1 MAVGLRKVSED
12 APRRQSVVRVERLVR
27 RFRGIEVLHGVDLQ
41 IKQGEFV
48 ALLGKSG
55 SGKSTILRALAGLD
69 EGVDGSGRITVPERR
84 SVLFQDSRL
93 LPWKTVV
100 ENVTLGLDQAGAKW
114 DAFKV
119 LEEVELQH
127 RTDAWPKTLSGGEQQ
142 RVALARSLIRKPDL
156 ILADEPFSALDAL
169 TRIRMQHLLLDLC
182 KRRQPAVLFV
192 THDVEEALRLADRV
206 VIITDGIA
214 SYDEPVADARASPAR
229 FEHLRNEILVRLG
242 VTEDHNTWHRKV

>member
-1 MAVGLRKVSED
+1 MAVVLRSVNED
-12 APRRQSVVRVERLVR
+12 PSRRETSVRVDRLVR
-27 RFRGIEVLHGVDLQ
+27 RFKGVEVLHGVDLQ
-41 IKQGEFV
+41 IDKGEFV

-69 EGVDGSGRITVPERR
+69 DGVDGSGKISVPPRR

-93 LPWKTVV
+93 LPWKSVV
-100 ENVTLGLDQAGAKW
+100 DNVTLGLDGAEAKA
-114 DAFKV
+114 DALKV

-127 RTDAWPKTLSGGEQQ
+127 RTDVWPKTLSGGEQQ

-169 TRIRMQHLLLDLC
+169 TRIRMQRLLLDLC
-182 KRRQPAVLFV
+182 RRREPAVLFV

-206 VIITDGIA
+206 VIITEGVV
-214 SYDEPVADARASPAR
+214 SFNEQVGEARASPTR
-229 FEHLRNEILVRLG
+229 FADLRSEILEHLG
-242 VTEDHNTWHRKV
+242 VTEDHENRH